1 MKIEQVAASEEVVAE
16 IIGSFQTLLQR
27 ILESYRL
34 AIHGYFRFLQFA
46 ALEFECS
53 QPKAKVMKG
62 LITNFA
68 AKISFLVVAE
78 STRHRC

>member
-1 MKIEQVAASEEVVAE
+1 MKIEQVADSEEVVDE

-53 QPKAKVMKG
+53 QPKAKVND
-62 LITNFA
+62 LITNLLTNLF
-68 AKISFLVVAE
+68 IFLTAE
-78 STRHRC
+78 R

>member
-1 MKIEQVAASEEVVAE
+1 MKIEQVAASEEIVAE

-53 QPKAKVMKG
+53 QPKAKVMND
-62 LITNFA
+62 LITDIA
-68 AKISFLVVAE
+68 AKVTFLEVAE
-78 STRHRC
+78 STRHCG